1 MTSAQTKSWL
11 KGLCHPGAL
20 PFLYVFPKYIYP
32 HLVFLVLPLQKQNHW
47 SIYFYE
53 LLYLLNIFFWPD
65 LSMVTWM
72 CCGCDMADPPLLEA
86 SAVPNH
92 VSFPNMV
99 AYFIKAVRVSTASDS
114 EMESHAV

>member
-1 MTSAQTKSWL
+1 
-11 KGLCHPGAL
+11 
-20 PFLYVFPKYIYP
+20 
-32 HLVFLVLPLQKQNHW
+32 
-47 SIYFYE
+47 
-53 LLYLLNIFFWPD
+53 
-65 LSMVTWM
+65 MVTWM